1 MSQQRKRSRIILIG
15 DSCKDVSHFGHVNR
29 LSPEGPFP
37 VLDYHST
44 EVADGM
50 IMNVYNNFMN
60 LLMRPDDITLYS
72 KLCEEKIRYFDD
84 VSQRQLM
91 RMDKP
96 ILDDIQ
102 AYDLTGL
109 LLADISD
116 FDAIVIS
123 DYNKG
128 YVTYDFVESLRKKY
142 DGPIFIDTKKPDL
155 ARFKGCIVKI
165 NRHEWNSRISDD
177 SDSAYVIT
185 GGGEDV
191 TIRFAGTTH
200 EAYVKPPHVEAHD
213 PCGCGDT
220 FLASFVYDYLE
231 TQNIMRSTEF
241 AVKAAAIT
249 VTRTGVY
256 APTLEEITGEDYT
269 YH

>member
-1 MSQQRKRSRIILIG
+1 MNQQRKRSRIILIG

-102 AYDLTGL
+102 AYHNMIFAKDDKERAEMYEDMNKYKIKTPQRIVPQGLTMQKVDDKQGIATISNDLSQVAENQQSKGGKKK
-109 LLADISD
+109 
-116 FDAIVIS
+116 
-123 DYNKG
+123 NKK
-128 YVTYDFVESLRKKY
+128 TKRKN
-142 DGPIFIDTKKPDL
+142 KKRP
-155 ARFKGCIVKI
+155 K
-165 NRHEWNSRISDD
+165 
-177 SDSAYVIT
+177 
-185 GGGEDV
+185 
-191 TIRFAGTTH
+191 TIKR
-200 EAYVKPPHVEAHD
+200 K
-213 PCGCGDT
+213 C
-220 FLASFVYDYLE
+220 
-231 TQNIMRSTEF
+231 
-241 AVKAAAIT
+241 K
-249 VTRTGVY
+249 
-256 APTLEEITGEDYT
+256 
-269 YH
+269 

>member
-1 MSQQRKRSRIILIG
+1 MNQQQKRSKIILIG
-15 DSCKDVSHFGHVNR
+15 DSCKDVTHFGHVNR

-60 LLMRPDDITLYS
+60 LLVRPDDVTIYS
-72 KLCEEKIRYFDD
+72 KLCEEKIRYVDD

-91 RMDKP
+91 RMDSP
-96 ILDDIQ
+96 ILEDNKAI
-102 AYDLTGL
+102 DLTGL
-109 LLADISD
+109 LLADLSD

-128 YVTYDFVESLRKKY
+128 YVTYDFVQNLRKKY
-142 DGPIFIDTKKPDL
+142 HGPIFIDSKKPDL
-155 ARFKGCIVKI
+155 VKFKGCIVKI
-165 NRHEWNSRISDD
+165 NRDEWNKRTSEGDD
-177 SDSAYVIT
+177 TYIIT
-185 GGGEDV
+185 GGRDDV
-191 TIRFAGTTH
+191 TIRFAGSTH
-200 EAYVKPPHVEAHD
+200 EEYVQPPQVETHD

-220 FLASFVYDYLE
+220 FLAAFVYDYLNN
-231 TQNIMRSTEF
+231 QDMIKATEF
-241 AVKAAAIT
+241 AVQAAAVT
-249 VTRTGVY
+249 VTKTGVY
-256 APTLEEITGEDYT
+256 APNLEEITGEDHT